1 MLTSAYL
8 LKLQAL
14 HLALASELSPPRP
27 PVMRSLA
34 YAAELER
41 LMLMPEHAALLMGGG
56 GGGGARIRRR
66 LIRLSPTA
74 CALVAEGSELSVV
87 R

>member
-1 MLTSAYL
+1 MLT
-8 LKLQAL
+8 LQAL
-14 HLALASELSPPRP
+14 HLALTSELSPSRP
-27 PVMRSLA
+27 PVMRDLA

-41 LMLMPEHAALLMGGG
+41 LMLMPEHAALLMD

-74 CALVAEGSELSVV
+74 CALVAEGSELTVV
-87 R
+87 RLS

>member
-56 GGGGARIRRR
+56 GGGARIRRR

>member
-14 HLALASELSPPRP
+14 HLALASELSPARP
-27 PVMRSLA
+27 IVMRSLA

-41 LMLMPEHAALLMGGG
+41 LMLMPEHAALLMD

-66 LIRLSPTA
+66 LIRLAPTA

>member
-1 MLTSAYL
+1 
-8 LKLQAL
+8 
-14 HLALASELSPPRP
+14 
-27 PVMRSLA
+27 MRGLA

-41 LMLMPEHAALLMGGG
+41 LMLMPEHAALLMD

-87 R
+87 C

>member
-1 MLTSAYL
+1 
-8 LKLQAL
+8 
-14 HLALASELSPPRP
+14 
-27 PVMRSLA
+27 MRSLA

-41 LMLMPEHAALLMGGG
+41 LMLMPEHAALLMGG

>member
-1 MLTSAYL
+1 
-8 LKLQAL
+8 
-14 HLALASELSPPRP
+14 
-27 PVMRSLA
+27 
-34 YAAELER
+34 
-41 LMLMPEHAALLMGGG
+41 MLMPEHAALLMD

-87 R
+87 C

>member
-56 GGGGARIRRR
+56 GGARIRRR

>member
-1 MLTSAYL
+1 
-8 LKLQAL
+8 
-14 HLALASELSPPRP
+14 
-27 PVMRSLA
+27 MRSLA

-56 GGGGARIRRR
+56 GSARIRRR

>member
-41 LMLMPEHAALLMGGG
+41 LMLMPEHAALLMGS
-56 GGGGARIRRR
+56 GGGARIRRR

>member
-1 MLTSAYL
+1 M
-8 LKLQAL
+8 
-14 HLALASELSPPRP
+14 HLALTSELSPPRP
-27 PVMRSLA
+27 IVMRGLA

-41 LMLMPEHAALLMGGG
+41 LMLMPEHAALLMD

-66 LIRLSPTA
+66 LICLSTTA